1 MNAPSRFDRRSH
13 VAPVE
18 LPGYRIKSPEL
29 RSWRPRHRHDVVR
42 APSRRDARTQGER
55 ATSDVD
61 GEHRGFVR
69 IEVSRVQELTC
80 RLDRGRPR
88 SAARLDARLRPREHT
103 ARGADAVLG
112 DGV

>member
-29 RSWRPRHRHDVVR
+29 RSWRPLHRHDVVR
-42 APSRRDARTQGER
+42 APSRRDARSQGER

-61 GEHRGFVR
+61 GEHLGFVR
-69 IEVSRVQELTC
+69 IDVSRVQELTC
-80 RLDRGRPR
+80 LLDLEWPRPPARHVVRLWLAGHP
-88 SAARLDARLRPREHT
+88 ARVVHPL
-103 ARGADAVLG
+103 LG
-112 DGV
+112 PV

>member
-80 RLDRGRPR
+80 RLDRERPR
-88 SAARLDARLRPREHT
+88 SAARLEDRKSTRLNSSH
-103 ARGADAVLG
+103 GY
-112 DGV
+112 